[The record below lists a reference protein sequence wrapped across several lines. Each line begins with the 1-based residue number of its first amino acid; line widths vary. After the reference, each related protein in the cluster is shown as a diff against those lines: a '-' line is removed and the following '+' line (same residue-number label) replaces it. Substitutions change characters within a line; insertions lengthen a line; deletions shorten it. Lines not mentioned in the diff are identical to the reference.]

1 MDSSDE
7 SSSLDNSPNGFDKDD
22 NNLDNGVT
30 PEFEREKTKRRKS
43 AQFKSKLSFRQ
54 SVFKNKGLF
63 KQGTDGNDMDTN

>member
-43 AQFKSKLSFRQ
+43 A
-54 SVFKNKGLF
+54 
-63 KQGTDGNDMDTN
+63 